1 MGFITP
7 FPKKQHPLQ
16 ERAERFSA
24 IYNAFLAQPGSGRGY
39 RENHLT
45 ILARSAL
52 SPSCRMLCSRLPE
65 LEARRVT
72 VQLIIAALG
81 PAEPLNAA
89 FHAVQRLNGPG
100 SVAASIRWA
109 HNPSLLDAH
118 EQMTLGVR
126 SVWTGDCMRR
136 SSDNRNALDLFEENS
151 IGSVRLAD
159 LAFSAMWL
167 ASKPMPVEILEERE
181 ARANAM
187 TGLDAITI
195 AERLAGHGQ
204 NTLGEKL
211 RAHG

>member
-1 MGFITP
+1 MGFIAP
-7 FPKKQHPLQ
+7 FPKKQHTLQ

-24 IYNAFLAQPGSGRGY
+24 IYDAYLAQPGGGRGY

-72 VQLIIAALG
+72 VQLIFAGLG
-81 PAEPLNAA
+81 PSEAIAGIVR
-89 FHAVQRLNGPG
+89 AVQRLNGNG

-126 SVWTGDCMRR
+126 AVWTGDCMRR

-159 LAFSAMWL
+159 LAFSAMWM
-167 ASKPMPVEILEERE
+167 ASRTLPIELLDERE
-181 ARANAM
+181 AKGNPM
-187 TGLDAITI
+187 SGVDAITI
-195 AERLAGHGQ
+195 AERLAGREQ
-204 NTLGEKL
+204 SAPVEIL